1 MRSFGSYL
9 EDVRRTS
16 PLVHNITNYVTVND
30 CANILLAAG
39 ASPIMA
45 DDIGE
50 AAEITGICAGL
61 NINIGTLN
69 SNTIPSMFAALKA
82 ATASGHATLL
92 DPVGAGASAL
102 RTETA
107 LELIK
112 TARFTVIRGN
122 ASEIKTIAVGSGS
135 TKGVDVDPGDAM
147 VGAGLERAKD
157 MAVALAKRTGSII
170 GVTGETD
177 VVTDGEAVYLI
188 KNGNSIMPKVTG
200 SGCMLS
206 ALTTAYIAAQSL
218 EHGLG
223 VDALEAVAAAFAAMG
238 VAGEIA
244 LESMNEERSIGN
256 ATFRNYMIDAIFA
269 LNGAMLDERARYEK
283 L

>member
-1 MRSFGSYL
+1 MRKLGYYL
-9 EDVRRTS
+9 ENVRKLS

-45 DDIGE
+45 DDIAE
-50 AAEITGICAGL
+50 AAEITAICSGL

-69 SNTIPSMFAALKA
+69 ANTIPSMRAALKA
-82 ATASGHATLL
+82 ASQAEHATLL

-102 RTETA
+102 RTNTA
-107 LELIK
+107 LELIGQ
-112 TARFTVIRGN
+112 ARFTVIRGN
-122 ASEIKTIAVGSGS
+122 ASEIKTIALGAGS
-135 TKGVDVDPGDAM
+135 TKGVDVDPADKMTGEGLAR
-147 VGAGLERAKD
+147 AGD

-177 VVTDGEAVYLI
+177 VVTDGEKTFFI
-188 KNGNSIMPKVTG
+188 MNGNDLMPRVTG

-206 ALTTAYIAAQSL
+206 ALTTAYIAAEKLSGGSDML
-218 EHGLG
+218 S
-223 VDALEAVAAAFAAMG
+223 AVAAAFAAMG
-238 VAGEIA
+238 VAGETA
-244 LESMNEERSIGN
+244 LEGMRGERFIGN

-269 LNGAMLDERARYEK
+269 MTGAMLDERARYEAK
-283 L
+283 

>member
-9 EDVRRTS
+9 ENVRKLS

-50 AAEITGICAGL
+50 AAEITKICAGL

-69 SNTIPSMFAALKA
+69 ASTIAAMHAALKA
-82 ATASGHATLL
+82 ATEEKHATLL

-102 RTETA
+102 RTNTA
-107 LELIK
+107 LALIEQ
-112 TARFTVIRGN
+112 ARFTVIRGN
-122 ASEIKTIAVGSGS
+122 ASEIKTIALGAGG
-135 TKGVDVDPGDAM
+135 TKGVDVNPADAM
-147 VGAGLERAKD
+147 TGEGLMRARD
-157 MAVALAKRTGSII
+157 MAVQLAKRTNSII

-177 VVTDGEAVYLI
+177 VVTDGERTFFI
-188 KNGNSIMPKVTG
+188 MNGNALMPRVTG

-206 ALTTAYIAAQSL
+206 ALTTAYIAAERLS
-218 EHGLG
+218 GGDDMLG
-223 VDALEAVAAAFAAMG
+223 AVAAAFAAMG
-238 VAGEIA
+238 AAGETA
-244 LESMNEERSIGN
+244 LERMGKEHGN

-269 LNGAMLDERARYEK
+269 MTGSVLDERARYEAR
-283 L
+283 